1 MEEIKITPE
10 ESDMLLHGQ
19 EYKPGEEGEL
29 TDTGERITFPMSEA
43 ARAAEN
49 VSKSDTPGS
58 EAGHSKIPVWGPKP
72 ELTFEFLENPDR
84 YASLKTRI
92 DQLRDLY
99 GEEYDIKITVKD
111 FTVNMAGIEML
122 RGMQF

>member
-1 MEEIKITPE
+1 MEEIKITQE
-10 ESDMLLHGQ
+10 ESDMLLHGR
-19 EYKPGEEGEL
+19 EYKQGEEGEL
-29 TDTGERITFPMSEA
+29 TDTAAEHEA
-43 ARAAEN
+43 ARVAEN
-49 VSKSDTPGS
+49 VSKLDTPGS
-58 EAGHSKIPVWGPKP
+58 GAGHSKIPVWGPKP

-111 FTVNMAGIEML
+111 FTVNMAGIKML
-122 RGMQF
+122 QGMQF

>member
-1 MEEIKITPE
+1 MEEIKITQE
-10 ESDMLLHGQ
+10 ESDMLLHGR
-19 EYKPGEEGEL
+19 EYKQGEEGEL
-29 TDTGERITFPMSEA
+29 TDTAAEHEKA

-58 EAGHSKIPVWGPKP
+58 GAGRSKIPVWEPKP

-84 YASLKTRI
+84 YASLKERI

-99 GEEYDIKITVKD
+99 GEEYDIKIKVRDATVQ
-111 FTVNMAGIEML
+111 MAGVYL
-122 RGMQF
+122 GRRQPWVR